1 MTFRIAS
8 PCFSP
13 DAGRS
18 ARVAAALAAIAAAL
32 LAEAS
37 AADTVRLRYGF
48 KPQAAYQQTIG
59 INLVV
64 NVDKSSVP
72 APLLLLLQSMAGEV
86 KQDVASKASVQ
97 MKTRSAD
104 GSLPLQYRIV
114 EAKGTMTQGG
124 QSKPIPAIDQAA
136 SKPPADGRVAADG
149 RSLVL
154 DAPPEGTEGIPKRV
168 RERVADAFPAL
179 PDKDLRIGDTFET
192 RTSLTLPAPGKGERL
207 VEMVWVYTL
216 KTLDTKSAT
225 FDVRQTVAGAA
236 PPAAKAATGDAK
248 AAPADPKTGQ
258 KMDVTGGGK
267 GSAVFDR
274 AAGLFSAIQVD
285 LDLTVSADVP
295 LPAGLTLGG
304 GAAATNPDGSGGSAP
319 LRIKALVKGPMV
331 MTLAPS

>member
-1 MTFRIAS
+1 M
-8 PCFSP
+8 
-13 DAGRS
+13 
-18 ARVAAALAAIAAAL
+18 AAAVTAISAAL

-48 KPQAAYQQTIG
+48 KPQAAYQQTVG

-64 NVDKSSVP
+64 NVDKSSIP
-72 APLLLLLQSMAGEV
+72 APLLLLLQSMAGEM
-86 KQDVASKASVQ
+86 KQDVTSKAALQ
-97 MKTRSAD
+97 TKTRSAD
-104 GSLPLQYRIV
+104 GTLPLQYRIV

-149 RSLVL
+149 RSLTL
-154 DAPPEGTEGIPKRV
+154 DPPPEGGEGIPKRV
-168 RERVADAFPAL
+168 RERVTDAFPAL
-179 PDKDLRIGDTFET
+179 PDKDLKIGDTFEA
-192 RTSLTLPAPGKGERL
+192 RTSMTLPAPGKGERL

-216 KTLDTKSAT
+216 KTLDTKTAT
-225 FDVRQTVAGAA
+225 FDVRQTVAEAA
-236 PPAAKAATGDAK
+236 PGDARQ
-248 AAPADPKTGQ
+248 GQ
-258 KMDVTGGGK
+258 KMDVTGGGT

-274 AAGLFSAIQVD
+274 AAGLFSAIKMD

-304 GAAATNPDGSGGSAP
+304 GAAATNPDGSGGPAP